1 MPIDHFSEKST
12 GRPPQTC
19 SAAHRGA
26 QGAALYFLKNV
37 TVRCSLKRSSPKTAG
52 AHPYANLSDLLLRK
66 QKAKQQSIIV
76 PCLAAMKCFYMA
88 A

>member
-1 MPIDHFSEKST
+1 MQRPRT
-12 GRPPQTC
+12 GEPRARRRIFLARDRPLQLK
-19 SAAHRGA
+19 ALLAEDGGA
-26 QGAALYFLKNV
+26 
-37 TVRCSLKRSSPKTAG
+37 R
-52 AHPYANLSDLLLRK
+52 PYANLSDLLLRK